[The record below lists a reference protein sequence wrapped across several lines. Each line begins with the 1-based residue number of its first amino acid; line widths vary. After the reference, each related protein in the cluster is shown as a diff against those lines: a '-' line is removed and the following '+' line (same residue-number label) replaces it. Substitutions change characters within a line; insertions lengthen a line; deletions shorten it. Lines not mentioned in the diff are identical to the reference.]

1 MAGPW
6 EKYQATPDQSPAAPS
21 VPQTA
26 DGPWS
31 KHATQPNAQLA
42 NSQAKANGES
52 APGLLKGMISTMQGP
67 AMGFADELAG
77 VGGAITGT
85 LANLTPYGDGK
96 SFAQNYRDTRD
107 AARAASESHMK
118 DNPVLGH
125 VERIAASLPV
135 IAATPAV
142 QAAQRTGLVSAVL
155 PESVKAG
162 VKYGTV
168 AGLGESNAEDA
179 KGMATD
185 AVIAGGI
192 SGIAGPII
200 SGALR
205 GAGALASNVGQQ
217 VASTQTGRNILA
229 AANGAA
235 QGVGNRIAQASQT
248 AGSKIADG
256 TGGIRDEIANVVAG
270 SGGRAGG
277 LVAAALSGADGNPRR
292 YAMEKVA
299 QALERDKA
307 GAADP
312 LNRAGA
318 RLAKLGDE
326 ATVADAGGQNTKQL
340 LDTLATLP
348 GQTKDSAERLI
359 RSRQAGR
366 GGRLIEAA
374 EAGLS
379 PKGARLAGTL
389 EALDVA
395 RRDAAAPLYERVR
408 NSSIPYDQKLSSILQ
423 RADSAFSQAKQLAKI
438 NGEKF
443 TLGDEAPVVDAL
455 MNRRQS
461 AIPLQQLDTLKRT
474 LYDLEQGHVNPETG
488 RLNEIGNAYKNL
500 RRELVAYVD
509 RATTDP
515 KTGESFYK
523 AARDA
528 YAGPSELRAAAN
540 LGNQAMAKD
549 AWKIAELTDG
559 LSPGEL
565 EAFRIGAFE
574 SLRKKFGTEGG
585 QTQILKMWKEPG
597 TSEKLKELF
606 GNERAYREF
615 ASSVAKEAR
624 LKGLESVGRGSQTAA
639 RSAGM
644 GDLDMAAVSDAGNV
658 ARSAATGSLS
668 GMVTGAANLWNRVK
682 TPESVRD
689 EMGDILM
696 AKGHKGAQ
704 NINQIKSIVQQVR
717 EERER
722 KAAQAGK
729 FAGLL

>member
-1 MAGPW
+1 MGMFDDLIPDGSKQEAPA
-6 EKYQATPDQSPAAPS
+6 ATPSGAGQKQAARMF
-21 VPQTA
+21 
-26 DGPWS
+26 DGLRPGD
-31 KHATQPNAQLA
+31 
-42 NSQAKANGES
+42 QAKANGES

-77 VGGAITGT
+77 VGGAITGVV
-85 LANLTPYGDGK
+85 ANLTPYGDGK

-107 AARAASESHMK
+107 AARAASESHLK
-118 DNPVLGH
+118 ENPVLGH

-142 QAAQRTGLVSAVL
+142 QAAQRTGLVASVL

-185 AVIAGGI
+185 ALIAGGI
-192 SGIAGPII
+192 SGIAGPVI
-200 SGALR
+200 SGAMR
-205 GAGALASNVGQQ
+205 GTSAVARNVGQQ
-217 VASTQTGRNILA
+217 VASTQAGRNILA
-229 AANGAA
+229 AANNAA
-235 QGVGNRIAQASQT
+235 QGVGNSIAQASQVV
-248 AGSKIADG
+248 GSRIADG
-256 TGGIRDEIANVVAG
+256 AGGIRDGVANAVAG
-270 SGGRAGG
+270 GGGRAGG

-292 YAMEKVA
+292 FAMEKVA
-299 QALERDKA
+299 EALERDKA
-307 GAADP
+307 GVADP
-312 LNRAGA
+312 LNRAAA
-318 RLAKLGDE
+318 RIGKLGDE

-348 GQTKDSAERLI
+348 GQTKDAAERMI
-359 RSRQAGR
+359 RNRQAGR
-366 GGRLIEAA
+366 GSRLIEAA
-374 EAGLS
+374 EAGLGTN
-379 PKGARLAGTL
+379 GARLSGTL
-389 EALDVA
+389 EALDMA
-395 RRDAAAPLYERVR
+395 RREAAAPLYERVR
-408 NSSIPYDQKLSSILQ
+408 NASIPYDQKLSSILQ
-423 RADSAFSQAKQLAKI
+423 RADSALGQAKQLAKI

-443 TLGDEAPVVDAL
+443 TLGEDGQVVDAL
-455 MNRRQS
+455 MNRKQN

-500 RRELVAYVD
+500 RRDLVGYVD
-509 RATTDP
+509 RMTTDP

-540 LGNQAMAKD
+540 LGNQAMSKD

-565 EAFRIGAFE
+565 EAFRVGAFE

-639 RSAGM
+639 RAAGM
-644 GDLDMAAVSDAGNV
+644 GDLDMAAVTEAGNA
-658 ARSAATGSLS
+658 ARSAATGNLTGLLS
-668 GMVTGAANLWNRVK
+668 SAANAWNRVK

-689 EMGDILM
+689 EMGNILM

-704 NINQIKSIVQQVR
+704 RIDEIKSIARQVR